1 MKRYFITL
9 CCLIASLIFQGCD
22 KEIPFEEI
30 QNTVFYEIT
39 SQSPNT
45 ILHIDATGLEEPIYI
60 RSNFSN
66 RCRTKNHFAILKVS
80 CSDPYELITA
90 KLYVNGKLVRA
101 CRANKSIRFS
111 YRLKGD

>member
-39 SQSPNT
+39 EVSHPFIS
-45 ILHIDATGLEEPIYI
+45 
-60 RSNFSN
+60 
-66 RCRTKNHFAILKVS
+66 AI
-80 CSDPYELITA
+80 
-90 KLYVNGKLVRA
+90 
-101 CRANKSIRFS
+101 
-111 YRLKGD
+111 

>member
-39 SQSPNT
+39 SQ
-45 ILHIDATGLEEPIYI
+45 A
-60 RSNFSN
+60 
-66 RCRTKNHFAILKVS
+66 
-80 CSDPYELITA
+80 
-90 KLYVNGKLVRA
+90 
-101 CRANKSIRFS
+101 RANS
-111 YRLKGD
+111 YSYFLL